1 MFLAMAAGGAARASP
16 NVTDPTKQAARA
28 LAEILRMFTIP

>member
-1 MFLAMAAGGAARASP
+1 MAAGSAAKTSP

-28 LAEILRMFTIP
+28 FAEILRMFTIP